1 MHLPVTLPIRHFW
14 FSRWFRRRPVQTLTL
29 RADSRLH
36 IGHVDGTSAEADI
49 HQQST
54 VFPWL
59 VVLIFRVD
67 GRLES
72 LVLPRMVMDA
82 EDHRRLRVWL
92 KWKAT
97 AAA

>member
-1 MHLPVTLPIRHFW
+1 MHLPVTLPIRQFW
-14 FSRWFRRRPVQTLTL
+14 FSWWFRRRPIQALTL
-29 RADSRLH
+29 RADGRML
-36 IGHVDGTSAEADI
+36 IGHPDGTSVEADI
-49 HQQST
+49 HPQST
-54 VFPWL
+54 VFSWL
-59 VVLIFRVD
+59 VVVLFRAD

-72 LVLPRMVMDA
+72 LVLPRVAMDA